1 MFGGWCG
8 WLTDEQLLQPTPKL
22 FVVVIPH
29 VFDEAVSYIHPWSS
43 QMQPENQPLEKTI
56 KKQNSTWNSHFYP
69 FFRFH
74 SFNFWAVYSTMWQ
87 PKDASC
93 HREAGL
99 FGIDQSHGTLGG
111 SNWGSAG
118 EFYFPDTQC
127 IHYLPTWMVKI
138 CGKCRKTVETI
149 PYIWVSGI

>member
-1 MFGGWCG
+1 MWLVDGWTIAT
-8 WLTDEQLLQPTPKL
+8 TDSQAFCCRDSTC
-22 FVVVIPH
+22 FW
-29 VFDEAVSYIHPWSS
+29 WSS
-43 QMQPENQPLEKTI
+43 ELYTPLKFTNTTWKSAPGKDN

-118 EFYFPDTQC
+118 GFYFPDTQC

-138 CGKCRKTVETI
+138 CGKCRKQWKLYHTFECLGYKI
-149 PYIWVSGI
+149 